1 MCSQHEVTMLGGG
14 RTNSKVPDAELLEV
28 LTLSYENAL
37 FDFPFSIFAENGE
50 VGVDA
55 GTKTAKSSS
64 DSRLSFHGGKGVRA

>member
-14 RTNSKVPDAELLEV
+14 WTNSKVPDAELLEV

-37 FDFPFSIFAENGE
+37 VDFPLAVFADDGE

-55 GTKTAKSSS
+55 GTQTAKPSS
-64 DSRLSFHGGKGVRA
+64 DS